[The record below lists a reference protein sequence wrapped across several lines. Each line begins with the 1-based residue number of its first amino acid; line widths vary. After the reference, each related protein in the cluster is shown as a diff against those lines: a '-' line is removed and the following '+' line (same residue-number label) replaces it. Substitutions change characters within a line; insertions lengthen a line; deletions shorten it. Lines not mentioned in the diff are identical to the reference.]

1 MRIAYFDCFA
11 GASGDMILGSLLD
24 AGLDIEL
31 LRKEVARLGMD
42 GYELGV
48 RKVVKK
54 GISGSQALVE
64 IPEAIGHHEHGT
76 ASGCGHGIDGASL
89 LDSLLDTG
97 KDADVLQSEV
107 AGLNLAG
114 REHGHRHSH
123 EKVHKHDQGDLQQ
136 KDHGGHHCQSH
147 HAHHSG
153 AHGGHP
159 HRNLED
165 IKKIIGQSSLSADIK
180 ARSISVF
187 TRLAEAEARVH
198 GAPVASVHFH
208 EVGALDAIIDIVGG
222 VSALALM
229 GIDAVYCSPLHVG
242 GGTVDCAHG
251 RLPVPAPATLEL
263 VKGLPVYANEICG
276 ELLTPTGAAM
286 LTTLS
291 KSFGPLPAMVVEHV
305 GYGAGQRETTIANL
319 LRVTIGQ
326 AA

>member
-1 MRIAYFDCFA
+1 MKIAYFDCFA
-11 GASGDMILGSLLD
+11 GASGDMILGALLD
-24 AGLDIEL
+24 AGLDIDL
-31 LRKEVARLGMD
+31 LREEVARLGLD

-64 IPEAIGHHEHGT
+64 IEEA
-76 ASGCGHGIDGASL
+76 
-89 LDSLLDTG
+89 
-97 KDADVLQSEV
+97 
-107 AGLNLAG
+107 AG
-114 REHGHRHSH
+114 RDLNGHDHGHKHSHEEGHEHGHRHSH

-159 HRNLED
+159 HRNFED

-208 EVGALDAIIDIVGG
+208 EVGAMDAIIDIVGG
-222 VSALALM
+222 VAGLSLM

-263 VKGLPVYANEICG
+263 VKGLPVYANDICG

-326 AA
+326 AE